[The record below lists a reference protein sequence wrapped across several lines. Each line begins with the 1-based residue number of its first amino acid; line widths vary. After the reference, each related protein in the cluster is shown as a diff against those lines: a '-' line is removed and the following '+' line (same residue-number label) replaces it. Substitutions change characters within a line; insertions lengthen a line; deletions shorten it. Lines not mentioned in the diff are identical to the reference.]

1 MPCFHPPGTFIDHP
15 PIPRAASKPQ
25 KALTQRVPSAEEV
38 ISSLVPHGFQ
48 NWLVVPYPSEKYYIL
63 SWNYPSQYMEK

>member
-1 MPCFHPPGTFIDHP
+1 MFSSPGTFIDHP

-25 KALTQRVPSAEEV
+25 KALTQRVPSGRSDFFL
-38 ISSLVPHGFQ
+38 SSTWLPELVGGT
-48 NWLVVPYPSEKYYIL
+48 YPSEKYYIL